1 MYADITQPPPPLP
14 EPQLSDVRPGIS
26 ILAPLSRRGHGPGLI
41 ILVPD
46 FTPQLKIIEG
56 VPSQILK
63 WAEEGYTV
71 VEIQAS
77 ALAAGVDAIASA
89 LDALQSHEK
98 CDSHRAVGL
107 IGTFC
112 HCRYR

>member
-1 MYADITQPPPPLP
+1 MYADISQPPPPLP
-14 EPQLSDVRPGIS
+14 RPQLSEVRSGIS

-41 ILVPD
+41 ILVPNS
-46 FTPQLKIIEG
+46 TPQLTIIEG
-56 VPSQILK
+56 VPSPIFK

-77 ALAAGVDAIASA
+77 ALTAGADAISPA
-89 LDALQSHEK
+89 LDALKSHKK

-107 IGTFC
+107 VGTWF
-112 HCRYR
+112 HSNYR